1 MGLAKR
7 SQMMLFHYPD
17 QKVKQH
23 HLAPTTCHR
32 LARLHVYTK
41 ILPTSEQ
48 ITLLA
53 PLISPLI
60 Q

>member
-7 SQMMLFHYPD
+7 SQIMLFHFLVWI
-17 QKVKQH
+17 VKQH
-23 HLAPTTCHR
+23 NLAPTTCHR

-48 ITLLA
+48 TTLLA